1 MGDKSPKNKQK
12 EKNQK
17 TVAKG
22 QAKTNQAN
30 RQASFAAT
38 ASKDKKK

>member
-22 QAKTNQAN
+22 QAKTNQAS
-30 RQASFAAT
+30 RQASLGSA

>member
-22 QAKTNQAN
+22 QAKTNQAS
-30 RQASFAAT
+30 RQASFAA